1 MKEVLL
7 LKCGEI
13 VLKGLNR
20 KKFED
25 RLLGN
30 LRRRIRAVAPCQV
43 EIHQSVIYVW
53 IPEDADGDAVTE
65 AVRRVFGVATIC
77 RAAVCEKTLESM
89 QAAAEH
95 YLADRIADA
104 RSFKVETKRGDKKF
118 PMTSI
123 QVSQHIGGELAD
135 KYKHLQPDMH
145 TPELTVH
152 LEIRTEHAFVH
163 AGPEPGAGGMPVG
176 ANGRAAFLLSGGI
189 DSPVA
194 GYMMA
199 KRGLELVG
207 VHFFSYPYTSERAKE
222 KVVELGQILTRYTGR
237 MPLLIVPF
245 TKIQEEIR
253 DKCHE
258 ELFTLVMRRFMMR
271 IAERLA
277 VQYECGGLITGESLG
292 QVASQTMPA
301 MAVTGAV
308 CELPVFRPVIGMD
321 KEEIVRIARKID
333 TFETSILPYEDC
345 CTVFTPKH
353 PNTRPK
359 LPKILE
365 AESRLDVETLVG
377 EAVAGTERIVL
388 G

>member
-25 RLLGN
+25 CLLAN
-30 LRRRIRAVAPCQV
+30 LRRRVKAVADCP
-43 EIHQSVIYVW
+43 IALHQSVVYVW
-53 IPEDADGDAVTE
+53 IPENADGDAVME
-65 AVRRVFGVATIC
+65 AVRRVFGIATIC
-77 RAAVCEKTLESM
+77 RAAVCDKTMESM
-89 QAAAEH
+89 LETAEA
-95 YLADRIADA
+95 YLEDPLRRAK
-104 RSFKVETKRGDKKF
+104 SFKVETKRGDKKF
-118 PMTSI
+118 PLTSI
-123 QVSQHIGGELAD
+123 QVSQQLGGDLAD
-135 KYKHLQPDMH
+135 RHPALTPDMH

-152 LEIRTEHAFVH
+152 VEIRAEHAFVH
-163 AGPEPGAGGMPVG
+163 PGPEPGAGGMPVG
-176 ANGRAAFLLSGGI
+176 ANGKAALLLSGGI

-199 KRGLELVG
+199 KRGLELTG

-222 KVVELGQILTRYTGR
+222 KVLDLGRILTRYVGR
-237 MPLLIVPF
+237 FPVLIVPF

-253 DKCHE
+253 AHCHE
-258 ELFTLVMRRFMMR
+258 ELFTIIMRRFMMR
-271 IAERLA
+271 ISEQLA
-277 VQYECGGLITGESLG
+277 IQYECGGLITGESLG

-321 KEEIVRIARKID
+321 KEEIVRVARKID

-353 PNTRPK
+353 PNTKPR
-359 LPKILE
+359 LPKVLD
-365 AESRLDVETLVG
+365 AERHLDVDALVA
-377 EAVAGTERIVL
+377 EAVAGTEQIVL
-388 G
+388 

>member
-7 LKCGEI
+7 LKCGEL

-20 KKFED
+20 RKFED
-25 RLLGN
+25 RLLAN
-30 LRRRIRAVAPCQV
+30 LRRRVHTAAPC
-43 EIHQSVIYVW
+43 EIEMHQSVIYVW
-53 IPEDADGDAVTE
+53 IPDDADGDAVLET
-65 AVRRVFGVATIC
+65 VRRVFGIATIC
-77 RAAVCEKTLESM
+77 RAAVCQKTLADM
-89 QAAAEH
+89 QAVAED
-95 YLADRIADA
+95 YLAARIADA

-123 QVSQHIGGELAD
+123 EVSQTVGGELAE
-135 KYKHLQPDMH
+135 KYPHLKPDMH
-145 TPELTVH
+145 TPDLTVH
-152 LEIRTEHAFVH
+152 LEIRAEHAFVH

-176 ANGRAAFLLSGGI
+176 TNGRAALLLSGGI

-222 KVVELGQILTRYTGR
+222 KVARLGEILTRYAGR

-253 DKCHE
+253 DHCHE
-258 ELFTLVMRRFMMR
+258 ELFTLIMRRFMMR

-277 VQYECGGLITGESLG
+277 VQYDCGGLITGESLG

-321 KEEIVRIARKID
+321 KEEIVRVARKIN

-365 AESRLDVETLVG
+365 AERRLDVEALVAQ
-377 EAVAGTERIVL
+377 AVEGTQLLVL